1 MLLKLLWNGI
11 YLKVFPSLLA
21 KQMSAPPPT
30 TPASAT
36 SQVPVTTPAPVPIP
50 PPAPAGTAV
59 SDVYDQAASS
69 LVAGNNLDGAVQQ
82 ILDMGGG
89 TWDRETVVRALR
101 AAFNNP
107 ERAVEYLYSVSVS
120 NFYLYVHTNLSLML
134 FIIMRSRSN
143 REVLNQIFYSFVY
156 NMF

>member
-1 MLLKLLWNGI
+1 MLNFQLTADSLYGI
-11 YLKVFPSLLA
+11 R
-21 KQMSAPPPT
+21 
-30 TPASAT
+30 
-36 SQVPVTTPAPVPIP
+36 
-50 PPAPAGTAV
+50 